1 MEIAVYAA
9 LALALVAVV
18 IGVLILRKMGRPAA
32 VPADLSLRIGVIEQ
46 IASSLPGTFRE
57 EARTGR
63 EELRAM
69 FASQI
74 EALEGRFSAVESRL
88 GEFGKVQNEQLS
100 SMRSEAADGRAKL
113 EESMR
118 RNADGFAASQ
128 SERLK
133 ETNDAVRSLSERLL
147 EAQREARQEQR
158 TTLEAVSSSQSERL
172 KETNEAVG
180 SLSERL
186 LAGQRE
192 ARDEQRAALDGVT
205 AKIAQLTESNET
217 RQEAL
222 RQTVAGGLE
231 TLRTDNADKLEKMR
245 ATVEEKLQGT
255 LEKRLGESFQLVS
268 DRLEQVHKGLG
279 EMQNLAT
286 GVGDLKRVLGNVK
299 SRGGWGEVQ
308 LGMLLDDML
317 TRDQFAT
324 NVRIRPESG
333 EVVEYAVRLPGRSGD
348 DIPLWLPIDAKFPH
362 EDYERLLVAQDAGV
376 AEEVEKAAVAL
387 ERAIRLQAKTICEKY
402 VHPPLSTDFAIM
414 YLPTEGLFA
423 EVIRRPGLASELQTK
438 HRVMVQG
445 PTTLAALL
453 TSLQMGFRTLA
464 IEKRSSEV
472 WQVLGAAK
480 AEFLKYGQVWERLG
494 KQLDTAK
501 RTVDEAGRRTR
512 AVTRQLREV
521 ETLDASEGPALLGL
535 VAGEIEEEADAE
547 AAE

>member
-1 MEIAVYAA
+1 MEFASLAA
-9 LALALVAVV
+9 LVLALVAV
-18 IGVLILRKMGRPAA
+18 LLCLMILHRVGRPAT
-32 VPADLSLRIGVIEQ
+32 VPDDLSSRITTLEQ
-46 IASSLPGTFRE
+46 IANALPGAFRE
-57 EARTGR
+57 ESRTGR
-63 EELRAM
+63 DELRAM
-69 FASQI
+69 FGSQT
-74 EALEGRFSAVESRL
+74 ETLEGRFAAVETRFS
-88 GEFGKVQNEQLS
+88 EFGKSQTDQLA
-100 SMRSEAADGRAKL
+100 SMRSEASDGRAKL
-113 EESMR
+113 E
-118 RNADGFAASQ
+118 
-128 SERLK
+128 
-133 ETNDAVRSLSERLL
+133 DAVRLNAESF
-147 EAQREARQEQR
+147 A
-158 TTLEAVSSSQSERL
+158 TSQSERL
-172 KETNEAVG
+172 KETNEAVH
-180 SLSERL
+180 SLSDRL
-186 LAGQRE
+186 LAAQRE
-192 ARDEQRAALDGVT
+192 GREEQRTALEGVT
-205 AKIAQLTESNET
+205 AKIGQLTDSNEK

-222 RQTVAGGLE
+222 RETVAGGLE

-268 DRLEQVHKGLG
+268 ERLEQVHKGLG

-286 GVGDLKRVLGNVK
+286 GVGDLKRVLSNVK

-308 LGMLLDDML
+308 LGMLLEDML

-324 NVRIRPESG
+324 NVRVRPDSSEI
-333 EVVEYAVRLPGRSGD
+333 VEYAVRLPGRATD

-362 EDYERLLVAQDAGV
+362 EDYDRLLVAQDSGV
-376 AEEVEKAAVAL
+376 AEDVEKAALAL
-387 ERAIRLQAKTICEKY
+387 ERAIKLQAKTICEKY
-402 VHPPLSTDFAIM
+402 VHPPHTTDFAIM

-480 AEFLKYGQVWERLG
+480 AEFMKYGQVWERLG

-512 AVTRQLREV
+512 AVTRKLRDV
-521 ETLDASEGPALLGL
+521 ETLDMPEASALLELVGMDGEDEEDETPGSADASEGIG
-535 VAGEIEEEADAE
+535 GDNS
-547 AAE
+547 